1 MPAPLCAPHVDERG
15 RPAFDPS
22 LCSRCE
28 KRKNQ
33 GVNPRSRMPSGHAV
47 STSESILI
55 KRLDDR
61 LEAIAGIVHEHMT
74 EYSDADQCERLA
86 IRIIQDIQMV
96 LFPLAFSDGPAYEPD
111 PSGRMDAVAVGLFSR
126 RPAESPYVLSIVRA
140 EREKAAGKMRMPDG
154 SAVLSDADL
163 GRLAARREA
172 RAAAAV

>member
-1 MPAPLCAPHVDERG
+1 MLTCAKPADERG
-15 RPAFDPS
+15 RPAFDSS

-28 KRKNQ
+28 KRTNQ
-33 GVNPRSRMPSGHAV
+33 AHNPRSRMPSGHAV
-47 STSESILI
+47 STAESILI

-86 IRIIQDIQMV
+86 IRIIQDVQMV

-111 PSGRMDAVAVGLFSR
+111 PSGRMDGPPVGLFSR
-126 RPAESPYVLSIVRA
+126 RPAESPFVAALLA
-140 EREKAAGKMRMPDG
+140 EERKRAAGQLRMKDG
-154 SAVLSDADL
+154 SSVFTDADL